1 MYNDLFAMY
10 VFFLLYLGGRVKTNA
25 YFGSGTVRI
34 LLSNLYCT
42 GTESSLLECNQ
53 QSCGVT
59 SCTHSNDAGV
69 ICERKYI
76 RYIQQSFKLCL

>member
-1 MYNDLFAMY
+1 MY
-10 VFFLLYLGGRVKTNA
+10 VFFLLYLGGKVKTDA
-25 YFGSGTVRI
+25 YFGFGTVPI

-76 RYIQQSFKLCL
+76 RCYWQRYSS

>member
-1 MYNDLFAMY
+1 MFVGSKAK
-10 VFFLLYLGGRVKTNA
+10 RNA
-25 YFGSGTVRI
+25 YFGFGTGPI

-42 GTESSLLECNQ
+42 GTESSLLECSH

-69 ICERKYI
+69 ICECM
-76 RYIQQSFKLCL
+76 F